1 MAPNGFLGRYATGAA
16 NNFLNYSSEKFD
28 SVYQKASVETDEK
41 KRVDLYKDAQKII
54 AEDAASVYIQD
65 ISDMTVMKKQYS
77 GFTSYPMYV
86 FDAAAIK

>member
-1 MAPNGFLGRYATGAA
+1 MSSDSS
-16 NNFLNYSSEKFD
+16 NNFFNYSNEKFD
-28 SVYQKASVETDEK
+28 SVYQKATTDLDEK
-41 KRVDLYKDAQKII
+41 NRVKLYKDAQKIL

-65 ISDMTVMKKQYS
+65 ISNITVMKKQYS